1 MQGFGLVEM
10 WISMGV
16 PAKTVALFLF
26 VMSIYSIAVMFEK
39 FLTYRAAVRQSVEFL
54 PKVTQQLK
62 RNDLQGAIDVSKKY
76 PKSHLAKVMN
86 AGLQEFLNEKDGGAT
101 TDLVEAVKRAIERS
115 TVLTN
120 AEMKA
125 KLGGLGTIG
134 STAPF
139 IGLFGTVLGVITA
152 FQGMAKA
159 GSGGLG
165 AVSAGIAEA
174 LIETAFGLF
183 VAIPAVMA
191 YNYFQT
197 RMERFEVEM
206 SNSASE
212 LIDFFLK
219 QRQNIAARG

>member
-1 MQGFGLVEM
+1 V
-10 WISMGV
+10 
-16 PAKTVALFLF
+16 
-26 VMSIYSIAVMFEK
+26 
-39 FLTYRAAVRQSVEFL
+39 
-54 PKVTQQLK
+54 
-62 RNDLQGAIDVSKKY
+62 VS
-76 PKSHLAKVMN
+76 

-101 TDLVEAVKRAIERS
+101 TDVVEAVKRALDRATI
-115 TVLTN
+115 LTS
-120 AEMKA
+120 AELKA

-152 FQGMAKA
+152 FQGMAKS

-191 YNYFQT
+191 YNYFQG
-197 RMERFEVEM
+197 RIERFEVEM
-206 SNSASE
+206 ANSSSE
-212 LIDFFLK
+212 MIDFFLK
-219 QRQNIAARG
+219 KRQEAAGR

>member
-1 MQGFGLVEM
+1 MGEFGLLEM
-10 WISMGV
+10 WHQMGI
-16 PAKTVALFLF
+16 PAKAVAVFLF
-26 VMSIYSIAVMFEK
+26 GMSIYSISVMFEK
-39 FLTYRAAVRQSVEFL
+39 FLSYRAAIKQSVAFV
-54 PKVTQQLK
+54 PIVAKHLK
-62 RNDLQGAIDVSKKY
+62 NNDLQGAIDASKKY
-76 PKSHLAKVMN
+76 PKAHLAKVVS
-86 AGLQEFLNEKDGGAT
+86 AGLQEFLNEKEGGMT
-101 TDLVEAVKRAIERS
+101 VDVIEAVKRALERA
-115 TVLTN
+115 TVLTS
-120 AEMKA
+120 AELKA

-139 IGLFGTVLGVITA
+139 VGLFGTVLGVITA
-152 FQGMAKA
+152 FQGMAKS

-191 YNYFQT
+191 FNYFQG
-197 RMERFEVEM
+197 RVDRFEVEM

-219 QRQNIAARG
+219 QRQNAAGN

>member
-1 MQGFGLVEM
+1 MGEFTLIEM
-10 WISMGV
+10 WKSMGI
-16 PAKTVALFLF
+16 PAKSVAVFLF
-26 VMSIYSIAVMFEK
+26 IMSIYSISVMIEK
-39 FLTYRAAVRQSVEFL
+39 FLMYRAAIKQSVEFL

-86 AGLQEFLNEKDGGAT
+86 AGLQEFLNEKDGAHT
-101 TDLVEAVKRAIERS
+101 MDVVEAVRRAIERS

-139 IGLFGTVLGVITA
+139 VGLFGTVLGVITA
-152 FQGMAKA
+152 FQGMAKS

-165 AVSAGIAEA
+165 SVSAGIAEA

-191 YNYFQT
+191 FNYFQT

-206 SNSASE
+206 TNSASE

-219 QRQNIAARG
+219 HRQAA

>member
-1 MQGFGLVEM
+1 MEGFGLIEM
-10 WISMGV
+10 WHSMGI

-26 VMSIYSIAVMFEK
+26 VMSIWSISVMFEK
-39 FLTYRAAVRQSVEFL
+39 ILMYRNAVKQSVAFL
-54 PKVTQQLK
+54 PKITQFMRK
-62 RNDLQGAIDVSKKY
+62 GDLQGAIDVSKQY
-76 PKSHLAKVMN
+76 PKSHLAKVVS
-86 AGLQEFLNEKDGGAT
+86 AGLQEFLNEKDGGAS
-101 TDLVEAVKRAIERS
+101 TDVVEAVKRAIERA
-115 TVLTN
+115 TVLTT

-139 IGLFGTVLGVITA
+139 VGLFGTVLGVITA

-219 QRQNIAARG
+219 MRQNAASR

>member
-1 MQGFGLVEM
+1 M
-10 WISMGV
+10 WNQMGV
-16 PAKTVALFLF
+16 PAKAVAFFLF
-26 VMSIYSIAVMFEK
+26 VMSVWSIAVMIEK
-39 FLTYRAAVRQSVEFL
+39 FLMYRNAVKQSVEFL
-54 PKVTQQLK
+54 PLVTKHL
-62 RNDLQGAIDVSKKY
+62 RNNDLQGAIDTSTKY
-76 PKSHLAKVMN
+76 PKSHIAKVVS

-101 TDLVEAVKRAIERS
+101 VDVVEAVKRALERS
-115 TVLTN
+115 VVLTT

-152 FQGMAKA
+152 FEGMAKS

-183 VAIPAVMA
+183 VAIPAVMM

-206 SNSASE
+206 SNSSSE
-212 LIDFFLK
+212 VIDFFLK
-219 QRQNIAARG
+219 QRQIAKAK

>member
-1 MQGFGLVEM
+1 V
-10 WISMGV
+10 
-16 PAKTVALFLF
+16 
-26 VMSIYSIAVMFEK
+26 
-39 FLTYRAAVRQSVEFL
+39 AAV
-54 PKVTQQLK
+54 
-62 RNDLQGAIDVSKKY
+62 DICKKY

-86 AGLQEFLNEKDGGAT
+86 AGLQEFVNEKDGGRT
-101 TDLVEAVKRAIERS
+101 TDVVEAVRRAIERS
-115 TVLTN
+115 TVLTE

-139 IGLFGTVLGVITA
+139 VGLFGTVLGVITA
-152 FQGMAKA
+152 FQGMAKS

-165 AVSAGIAEA
+165 SVSAGIAEA

-197 RMERFEVEM
+197 RMERFGVEM

-212 LIDFFLK
+212 LVDFFLK
-219 QRQNIAARG
+219 QRETL

>member
-1 MQGFGLVEM
+1 MDYWIGM
-10 WISMGV
+10 WNQMGV
-16 PAKTVALFLF
+16 PAKAVAFFLF
-26 VMSIYSIAVMFEK
+26 VMSVWSIAVMIEK
-39 FLTYRAAVRQSVEFL
+39 FLMYRNAVKQSVEFL
-54 PKVTQQLK
+54 PLVTKHL
-62 RNDLQGAIDVSKKY
+62 RNNDLQGAIDTSKKY
-76 PKSHLAKVMN
+76 PKSHIAKVVS

-101 TDLVEAVKRAIERS
+101 VDVVEAVKRALERS
-115 TVLTN
+115 VVLTT

-152 FQGMAKA
+152 FEGMAKS

-183 VAIPAVMA
+183 VAIPAVMM

-206 SNSASE
+206 SNSSSE
-212 LIDFFLK
+212 VIDFFLK
-219 QRQNIAARG
+219 QRQLAKAK

>member
-1 MQGFGLVEM
+1 
-10 WISMGV
+10 MGV
-16 PAKTVALFLF
+16 PAKAVAFFLF
-26 VMSIYSIAVMFEK
+26 VMSVWSIAVMIEK
-39 FLTYRAAVRQSVEFL
+39 FLMYRNAVKQSVEFL
-54 PKVTQQLK
+54 PLVTKHL
-62 RNDLQGAIDVSKKY
+62 RANDLQGAIDTSKKY
-76 PKSHLAKVMN
+76 PKSHIAKVVS

-101 TDLVEAVKRAIERS
+101 VDVVEAVKRALERS
-115 TVLTN
+115 VVLTT

-152 FQGMAKA
+152 FEGMAKS

-183 VAIPAVMA
+183 VAIPAVMM

-206 SNSASE
+206 SNSSSE
-212 LIDFFLK
+212 VIDFFLK
-219 QRQNIAARG
+219 QRQIAKAK

>member
-1 MQGFGLVEM
+1 MEGFGLIEM
-10 WISMGV
+10 WHSMGI
-16 PAKTVALFLF
+16 PAKSVAMFLF
-26 VMSIYSIAVMFEK
+26 VMSIWSISVMFEK
-39 FLTYRAAVRQSVEFL
+39 FLMYRSAVKQSVQFL
-54 PKVTQQLK
+54 PQITGFMRKG
-62 RNDLQGAIDVSKKY
+62 DLQGAIDTSKKY
-76 PKSHLAKVMN
+76 PKSHLAKVVS
-86 AGLQEFLNEKDGGAT
+86 AGLQEFLNEKDETNT
-101 TDLVEAVKRAIERS
+101 TDVVEAVNRALERA
-115 TVLTN
+115 TVLTT

-139 IGLFGTVLGVITA
+139 VGLFGTVLGVITA
-152 FQGMAKA
+152 FQGMAKS
-159 GSGGLG
+159 GSDGLG

-219 QRQNIAARG
+219 QRQSAGSR

>member
-1 MQGFGLVEM
+1 MGEFTLIEM
-10 WISMGV
+10 WHSMGI
-16 PAKTVALFLF
+16 PAKAVAVFLF
-26 VMSIYSIAVMFEK
+26 IMSIYSISVMIEK
-39 FLTYRAAVRQSVEFL
+39 FLMFRAAVKQSVEFI
-54 PKVTQQLK
+54 PKIAQYLRK
-62 RNDLQGAIDVSKKY
+62 GGNADLAAAVDICKKY

-86 AGLQEFLNEKDGGAT
+86 AGLQEFVNEKTGGRT
-101 TDLVEAVKRAIERS
+101 TDVVEAVRRAIERS
-115 TVLTN
+115 TVLTE

-139 IGLFGTVLGVITA
+139 VGLFGTVLGVITA
-152 FQGMAKA
+152 FQGMAKS

-165 AVSAGIAEA
+165 SVSAGIAEA

-197 RMERFEVEM
+197 RMERFGVEM

-212 LIDFFLK
+212 LVDFFLK
-219 QRQNIAARG
+219 QRETL

>member
-1 MQGFGLVEM
+1 MGEFGLIEM
-10 WISMGV
+10 WHQMGI
-16 PAKTVALFLF
+16 PAKAVAVFLF
-26 VMSIYSIAVMFEK
+26 IMSIWSIAVMFEK
-39 FLTYRAAVRQSVEFL
+39 VLAYRAAVKQSAAFVPL
-54 PKVTQQLK
+54 AMKAM
-62 RNDLQGAIDVSKKY
+62 RANDLQGAIDASKKY
-76 PKSHLAKVMN
+76 PKAHLAKVVS

-101 TDLVEAVKRAIERS
+101 TDVVEAVKRALDRATI
-115 TVLTN
+115 LTS
-120 AEMKA
+120 AELKA

-152 FQGMAKA
+152 FQGMAKS

-191 YNYFQT
+191 YNYFQG
-197 RMERFEVEM
+197 RIERFEVEM
-206 SNSASE
+206 ANSSSE
-212 LIDFFLK
+212 MIDFFLK
-219 QRQNIAARG
+219 KRQEAAGR

>member
-1 MQGFGLVEM
+1 MEQGFGLIQM
-10 WISMGV
+10 WGSMGM

-26 VMSIYSIAVMFEK
+26 VMSIWSISVMFEK
-39 FLTYRAAVRQSVEFL
+39 ALMYRAAVKQSVEFL
-54 PKVTQQLK
+54 PKITGFMRK
-62 RNDLQGAIDVSKKY
+62 GDLQGAIDASKKY
-76 PKSHLAKVMN
+76 PKSHLAKVIS
-86 AGLQEFLNEKDGGAT
+86 AGLQEFLNEKDGAKT
-101 TDLVEAVKRAIERS
+101 TDVVEAVRRAIERAV
-115 TVLTN
+115 VLTT

-139 IGLFGTVLGVITA
+139 VGLFGTVLGVITA

-191 YNYFQT
+191 YNYFET

-219 QRQNIAARG
+219 MRQNAAAR

>member
-1 MQGFGLVEM
+1 MGEFTLIEM
-10 WISMGV
+10 WHSMGI
-16 PAKTVALFLF
+16 PAKSVAVFLF
-26 VMSIYSIAVMFEK
+26 IMSIYSISVMIEK
-39 FLTYRAAVRQSVEFL
+39 FLMYRAAVKQSVDFL
-54 PKVTQQLK
+54 PKITQQLK
-62 RNDLQGAIDVSKKY
+62 KNDLQGAIDVSKKY

-86 AGLQEFLNEKDGGAT
+86 AGLQEFLNEKDEVHT
-101 TDLVEAVKRAIERS
+101 TDVVEAVKRAIERS

-120 AEMKA
+120 AEMKS

-139 IGLFGTVLGVITA
+139 VGLFGTVLGVITA
-152 FQGMAKA
+152 FQGMAKS

-165 AVSAGIAEA
+165 SVSAGIAEA

-219 QRQNIAARG
+219 HRQAA

>member
-1 MQGFGLVEM
+1 MEGFGLIEM
-10 WISMGV
+10 WHSMGI
-16 PAKTVALFLF
+16 PAKSVAMFLF
-26 VMSIYSIAVMFEK
+26 VMSIWSISVMFEK
-39 FLTYRAAVRQSVEFL
+39 FLMYRSAVKQSVQFL
-54 PKVTQQLK
+54 PQITGFMRKG
-62 RNDLQGAIDVSKKY
+62 DLQGAIDTSKKY
-76 PKSHLAKVMN
+76 PKSHLAKVVS
-86 AGLQEFLNEKDGGAT
+86 AGLQEFLNEKDETNT
-101 TDLVEAVKRAIERS
+101 TDVVEAVNRALERA
-115 TVLTN
+115 TVLTT

-139 IGLFGTVLGVITA
+139 VGLFGTVLGVITA
-152 FQGMAKA
+152 FQGMAKS

-219 QRQNIAARG
+219 QRQSTGSR

>member
-1 MQGFGLVEM
+1 MEGFGLVEM
-10 WISMGV
+10 WHSMGI
-16 PAKTVALFLF
+16 PAKMVALFLF
-26 VMSIYSIAVMFEK
+26 IMSIWSIAVMFEK
-39 FLTYRAAVRQSVEFL
+39 FLMYRNAVKQSVEFL
-54 PKVTQQLK
+54 PKITQFMRK
-62 RNDLQGAIDVSKKY
+62 GDLQGAIDASKKY
-76 PKSHLAKVMN
+76 PKSHLAKVVS
-86 AGLQEFLNEKDGGAT
+86 AGLQEFLNEKDGGAS
-101 TDLVEAVKRAIERS
+101 TDVVEAVKRAIERA
-115 TVLTN
+115 TVLTT

-139 IGLFGTVLGVITA
+139 VGLFGTVLGVITA

-219 QRQNIAARG
+219 MRQNAAAR